1 MVFRIFSNKAVG
13 GVFMLS
19 ALDEKGQLVSVLDGS
34 PDKQAF
40 RCPACYAALHL

>member
-19 ALDEKGQLVSVLDGS
+19 ALDETNKPLG
-34 PDKQAF
+34 
-40 RCPACYAALHL
+40 ALPVMLLCI